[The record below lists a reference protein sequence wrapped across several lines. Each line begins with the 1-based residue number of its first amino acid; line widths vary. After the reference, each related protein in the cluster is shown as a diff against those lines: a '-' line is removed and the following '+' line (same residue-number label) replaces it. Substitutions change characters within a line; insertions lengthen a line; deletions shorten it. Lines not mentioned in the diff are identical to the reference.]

1 MGKGKVLDNLFSEV
15 SKNKNCNN
23 RWLSCHV
30 NDPSLVNG
38 YCDKKE
44 VINNFH
50 KIINS
55 TKIVKCRTEADFLFF
70 GMQQNNKDKLLED
83 PFLHM
88 LGMHDLWNMSHVDE
102 SPWTLFPTT
111 I

>member
-1 MGKGKVLDNLFSEV
+1 MIPFLLMGIVTKRK
-15 SKNKNCNN
+15 
-23 RWLSCHV
+23 LSTIFTE
-30 NDPSLVNG
+30 L
-38 YCDKKE
+38 
-44 VINNFH
+44 
-50 KIINS
+50 S
-55 TKIVKCRTEADFLFF
+55 TSTEIVKWRTKADFLFF
-70 GMQQNNKDKLLED
+70 GMQQNNEEKLLED